1 MLRHPGQVC
10 ALVSRAGAEVSSGV
24 AAGEGWIHQVR
35 GRERRLLAVAGVIG
49 RHLAS
54 AGSDAIG
61 RRTGRRRGESVRGA
75 PAGPGHVR
83 AALEELGPTFVK
95 LGQVLSGR
103 SDLLPVSYQ
112 QELGKLRDHVGPV
125 PAAVVRA
132 QIEQSLGR
140 PVSEVYAGFEW
151 RPLASASIGQ
161 VHAAVLPGGRAVVVK
176 VRRPGICAD
185 IDADLD
191 LLDWV
196 ARRAATVG
204 VLRRYDPVGLVTH
217 FANML
222 RCEIDYTVEAAHARE
237 IGRALA
243 GQPDVVTPDIIDAMS
258 TDSVL
263 TMDRIDGVSLSDAT
277 GLDEAGVDRGRL
289 AAVVVRT
296 YMSMVLSQDRF
307 HADPHPGNLF
317 ALPGDRLGM
326 VDFGETGTVHAATR
340 AAMAS
345 LVVAVATA
353 DADSLAA
360 SVLEVCTATRPVHEA
375 DLGADLHRLLTSA
388 SGALGAIRTGPML
401 RGLMSVLRRHG
412 LWLPSDLALLLKT
425 IVECESTAAEID
437 PTFDPAGMLAEFRGG
452 GLATSE

>member
-1 MLRHPGQVC
+1 MTM
-10 ALVSRAGAEVSSGV
+10 
-24 AAGEGWIHQVR
+24 R
-35 GRERRLLAVAGVIG
+35 GRQRRLLTVATVIG

-54 AGSDAIG
+54 TGFEVIG
-61 RRTGRRRGESVRGA
+61 RRLGRRPAGSGPGE
-75 PAGPGHVR
+75 PAGPSHLR

-125 PAAVVRA
+125 PSATVRA
-132 QIEQSLGR
+132 QIEESLGR
-140 PVSEVYAGFEW
+140 PVSELYGDFEW
-151 RPLASASIGQ
+151 QPLASASIGQ
-161 VHAAVLPGGRAVVVK
+161 VHAAALPGGGAVVVK

-185 IDADLD
+185 IEADLD

-196 ARRAATVG
+196 SRRAARVG
-204 VLRRYDPVGLVTH
+204 MFRRYDPVGLVTH

-222 RCEIDYTVEAAHARE
+222 RCEIDYTVETAHARE

-243 GQPDVVTPDIIDAMS
+243 GQPDVVIPDIIDAMS

-263 TMDRIDGVSLSDAT
+263 TMDRIDGVSLSDT
-277 GLDEAGVDRGRL
+277 GGLDEAGVDRGRL

-296 YMSMVLSQDRF
+296 FMSMVLGQDRF

-317 ALPGDRLGM
+317 ALPGDRLGL
-326 VDFGETGTVHAATR
+326 VDFGETGTVDAPTR
-340 AAMAS
+340 AAMS
-345 LVVAVATA
+345 GLVIAAATA

-360 SVLEVCTATRPVHEA
+360 SVLEVCIATRPVDKA
-375 DLGADLHRLLTSA
+375 DLGTDLHRLLTSA

-452 GLATSE
+452 GLAAPD

>member
-1 MLRHPGQVC
+1 MTM
-10 ALVSRAGAEVSSGV
+10 
-24 AAGEGWIHQVR
+24 
-35 GRERRLLAVAGVIG
+35 RERQRRLLVVATIIS

-54 AGSDAIG
+54 AGTEAIERRLG
-61 RRTGRRRGESVRGA
+61 RRDAEGGRGE
-75 PAGPGHVR
+75 PAGPSHLR

-112 QELGKLRDHVGPV
+112 QELGKLRDHVGPI
-125 PAAVVRA
+125 PTAAVRA

-140 PVSEVYAGFEW
+140 PVSEVYADFEW
-151 RPLASASIGQ
+151 QPLACASIGQ

-176 VRRPGICAD
+176 VRRPRICAD

-196 ARRAATVG
+196 ARQASRLG
-204 VLRRYDPVGLVTH
+204 VFRRYDPVGLVTH
-217 FANML
+217 FGNML
-222 RCEIDYTVEAAHARE
+222 RCEIDYTVEAAHARQ
-237 IGRALA
+237 IARAVA
-243 GQPDVVTPDIIDAMS
+243 GQPDVVIPDIIDAIS

-263 TMDRIDGVSLSDAT
+263 TMDRIDGVSLSDSG
-277 GLDEAGVDRGRL
+277 GLDEASVDRGRL

-296 YMSMVLSQDRF
+296 YMSMVLWQDRF

-326 VDFGETGTVHAATR
+326 VDFGETGTVDPATR
-340 AAMAS
+340 AAMS
-345 LVVAVATA
+345 NLVVAIATA
-353 DADSLAA
+353 DADALAA
-360 SVLEVCTATRPVHEA
+360 SVLEVCTATRPVDRA
-375 DLGADLHRLLTSA
+375 DLGPDLHRLLMSA
-388 SGALGAIRTGPML
+388 SGALGGIRTGPML
-401 RGLMSVLRRHG
+401 RGLMGVLRRHG

-437 PTFDPAGMLAEFRGG
+437 PTFDPAGMVAEFGGRG
-452 GLATSE
+452 LTTSD